1 MKHVEQMR
9 ARILRCQQQAIMGI
23 RSYASM
29 LDGNQDVVEMLKG
42 DKGMQLLADVTD
54 FILERLGH
62 KVKTPSKSPNSKT
75 RRAAK
80 KQTRKV
86 KGNSLVQ
93 KARRVVKKVAS
104 G

>member
-1 MKHVEQMR
+1 MKHVEFMR
-9 ARILRCQQQAIMGI
+9 KRILHCQQKALMGI

-29 LDGNQDVVEMLKG
+29 MDGNQDVIEKLKG
-42 DKGMQLLADVTD
+42 DDGMQLLADVTD

-80 KQTRKV
+80 KQSR
-86 KGNSLVQ
+86 
-93 KARRVVKKVAS
+93 KKVAS

>member
-29 LDGNQDVVEMLKG
+29 TGDNQDVVEMLKG
-42 DKGMQLLADVTD
+42 DEGMQILADTTD
-54 FILERLGH
+54 FLMKRLGH
-62 KVKTPSKSPNSKT
+62 EVKTPSKSPYSKT
-75 RRAAK
+75 RRRA
-80 KQTRKV
+80 
-86 KGNSLVQ
+86 
-93 KARRVVKKVAS
+93 KKVAS